1 MNINRKYLVL
11 IGWLLV
17 ITVIIL
23 SLIPINAAMPDIKNS
38 DKLGHF
44 IAYFS
49 IMIWFAWLY
58 QKPWV
63 RNIYAIF
70 FIFMGGLLEF
80 FQSLTSYRSLDVDDF
95 HMNTIGV
102 IVGFIASVFTYNL
115 PLIKNTFDNH
125 NKTS

>member
-1 MNINRKYLVL
+1 MKINRKILVV

-17 ITVIIL
+17 LTVVLL
-23 SLIPINAAMPDIKNS
+23 SLIPISAAMPDIQNS
-38 DKLGHF
+38 DKVGHF

-63 RNIYAIF
+63 RNLYAIC
-70 FIFMGGLLEF
+70 FIFMGGILEF
-80 FQSLTSYRSLDVDDF
+80 LQSLTSYRSLDIDDF

-102 IVGFIASVFTYNL
+102 IVGFVASVLTYNL

>member
-1 MNINRKYLVL
+1 MKINRKILVL
-11 IGWLLV
+11 TGWLLV
-17 ITVIIL
+17 FTVVLL
-23 SLIPINAAMPDIKNS
+23 SLIPISGALPDINNS
-38 DKLGHF
+38 DKIGHF

-63 RNIYAIF
+63 RNIYAIS
-70 FIFMGGLLEF
+70 FIIMGGLLEF
-80 FQSLTSYRSLDVDDF
+80 LQSLTSYRSLDVDDF

-102 IVGFIASVFTYNL
+102 IVGFVVSVISYNL
-115 PLIKNTFDNH
+115 PLIKNTFDNN